1 MELKDFKLPEGV
13 EVDFKPDTVTDE
25 DKNFADYFN
34 NLPAEERKGIF
45 SGKLKRSLEIDWL
58 NLETETVELSEE
70 YDENDEYEEVPS
82 VIGKIVDK
90 IRGIFK

>member
-13 EVDFKPDTVTDE
+13 EVDFTPDIVNDE

-45 SGKLKRSLEIDWL
+45 NGKLKRSLEKDRYDYI
-58 NLETETVELSEE
+58 TETVDLSEE
-70 YDENDEYEEVPS
+70 DDQNDEYKEVPS
-82 VIGKIVDK
+82 VIEKIMDK